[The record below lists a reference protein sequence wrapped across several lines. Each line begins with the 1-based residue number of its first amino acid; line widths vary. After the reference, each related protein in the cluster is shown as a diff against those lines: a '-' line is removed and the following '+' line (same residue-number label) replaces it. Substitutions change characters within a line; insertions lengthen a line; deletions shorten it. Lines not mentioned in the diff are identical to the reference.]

1 MAHDHQRSSV
11 NSQLIARERLIRNIA
26 QQIHN
31 STHLPEIL
39 NTAVTQV
46 QQFLQTDRVVIYRFN
61 PDWSGVVV
69 AEAVDE
75 PWNSTL
81 DSTIIDPCLEKN
93 WVELYQRGEVK
104 AIANIYTSHLEPCH
118 IELLE
123 QYQVQAN
130 MVMPIIFNSQ
140 QPEAS
145 SLWGLLI
152 AHHCSSPREWD
163 FVETELLPSLTV
175 QIAIA
180 IQQTQQYQQ
189 LQMELQERTS
199 AELALRESEHRY
211 FTLTKELE
219 LRVEERTADLERTNQ
234 TLQAEISQRQQAEEK
249 LKRTYISRFLVGEM
263 LRDLQEIGNLS
274 DTTMFNAGQE
284 LSTRAQSPSLAEFL
298 EAFTIMGLGTLTL
311 TEETPTRWQFT
322 GDKLVEVKKG
332 SDCPTCNYARG
343 YLCGAVAH
351 QQSVKVAAVEMACQ
365 SMGDHLCKFV
375 VQVIGVRY

>member
-1 MAHDHQRSSV
+1 MARDHQHSSV

-31 STHLPEIL
+31 SIHLPEIL

-75 PWNSTL
+75 PWISTI
-81 DSTIIDPCLEKN
+81 DSTITDPCLEKN

-104 AIANIYTSHLEPCH
+104 AIANIYTSNLEPCH

-130 MVMPIIFNSQ
+130 MVMPIIFHSQ

-152 AHHCSSPREWD
+152 AHHCSGSRDWD

-180 IQQTQQYQQ
+180 IQQAQQYQQ
-189 LQMELQERTS
+189 LQTELQERTS

-211 FTLTKELE
+211 FTLAKELE
-219 LRVEERTADLERTNQ
+219 LRVQERTADLERTNQ

-274 DTTMFNAGQE
+274 DTNMFRAGQE
-284 LSTRAQSPSLAEFL
+284 LSTRVQAPSLAEFL

-322 GDKLVEVKKG
+322 GDNLVEVKKG

-343 YLCGAVAH
+343 YLCGAVTY
-351 QQSVKVAAVEMACQ
+351 QKSIKVAAVEMACQ

-375 VQVIGVRY
+375 VQDLSIRC

>member
-1 MAHDHQRSSV
+1 MARDNQRSSV

-31 STHLPEIL
+31 ATHLPEIL

-69 AEAVDE
+69 AEAVSQ
-75 PWNSTL
+75 PWIPIL
-81 DSTIIDPCLEKN
+81 DSTITDPCLEKN
-93 WVELYQRGEVK
+93 WVEIYQRGEVK
-104 AIANIYTSHLEPCH
+104 AIANIYTSNLEPCH

-130 MVMPIIFNSQ
+130 MVMPIIFNSH

-152 AHHCSSPREWD
+152 AHHCSAPREWD
-163 FVETELLPSLTV
+163 FLEIELLPSLTV

-180 IQQTQQYQQ
+180 IHQAQQYQQ
-189 LQMELQERTS
+189 LQTELQERTS

-211 FTLTKELE
+211 FTLAKELE
-219 LRVEERTADLERTNQ
+219 VRVEERTADLERTNE
-234 TLQAEISQRQQAEEK
+234 TLQAEISQRQQAQEQLK
-249 LKRTYISRFLVGEM
+249 LTRISRFLLGEM

-274 DTTMFNAGQE
+274 EATMFRAGQE
-284 LSTRAQSPSLAEFL
+284 LSTRAQSPSLGEFL
-298 EAFTIMGLGTLTL
+298 EAFTLMGLGTLTL
-311 TEETPTRWQFT
+311 TEETPTRWQFA
-322 GDKLVEVKKG
+322 GDRLVEVKQG

-351 QQSVKVAAVEMACQ
+351 QKSVKVAAVEMACQ
-365 SMGDHLCKFV
+365 SMGDEQCKFV
-375 VQVIGVRY
+375 VQVVKC